1 MIKLMLTNYI
11 KTFLVFEKSRMPLFY
26 RTSGNFK
33 NDIMIN
39 IQK

>member
-11 KTFLVFEKSRMPLFY
+11 KAFLVFEKSRMPLFY
-26 RTSGNFK
+26 RISGNFK